1 MTPTPS
7 RVDDSLAD
15 SVNLL
20 LGSVSNLGE
29 QLEDLTTTV
38 LALQAARSLHAE
50 KLAEEINLRRKETE
64 KLVGL
69 ANDVLALKAEITEKG
84 KTQKFPN
91 EEKVHEI
98 LRDFEKH
105 IDNNIETRL
114 DLFGGGM
121 IMRQDNHNS
130 DVNRQRVEF
139 ENRMESQWQCWRE
152 VTIAQIQ
159 KKWDHVA
166 NRGSA
171 ALTRLE
177 NRIQSNFNI
186 QLQDTK
192 RQIKAMGKKV
202 ARKTNTNRANL

>member
-29 QLEDLTTTV
+29 QLENLTTTV

-69 ANDVLALKAEITEKG
+69 ASDVLALKAEITEKG

-98 LRDFEKH
+98 LRDFNDHVATEINKKL
-105 IDNNIETRL
+105 NLLGE
-114 DLFGGGM
+114 GM
-121 IMRQDNHNS
+121 IIRQDNHNS
-130 DVNRQRVEF
+130 EVNRQRVEF
-139 ENRMESQWQCWRE
+139 ENRIESQWQYWRE
-152 VTIAQIQ
+152 VTRDQIQ
-159 KKWDHVA
+159 KKWGHVA
-166 NRGSA
+166 NRGSV

-177 NRIQSNFNI
+177 YRI
-186 QLQDTK
+186 
-192 RQIKAMGKKV
+192 
-202 ARKTNTNRANL
+202 